1 VPAVT
6 ALARAAAEI
15 ALMLAGMTAIGYA
28 VYLDM
33 IHAVALRWWDRILVV
48 GPVGLVAVLGA
59 VLLVQ

>member
-1 VPAVT
+1 MS
-6 ALARAAAEI
+6 ALAGIAAEI

-33 IHAVALRWWDRILVV
+33 SHAVALRWWDRALIVA
-48 GPVGLVAVLGA
+48 PVGLVAVLAA

>member
-1 VPAVT
+1 MT
-6 ALARAAAEI
+6 AFASGAAGI
-15 ALMLAGMTAIGYA
+15 ALLLVGMTAIGYA

-33 IHAVALRWWDRILVV
+33 IHAAALFWWDRTLIV